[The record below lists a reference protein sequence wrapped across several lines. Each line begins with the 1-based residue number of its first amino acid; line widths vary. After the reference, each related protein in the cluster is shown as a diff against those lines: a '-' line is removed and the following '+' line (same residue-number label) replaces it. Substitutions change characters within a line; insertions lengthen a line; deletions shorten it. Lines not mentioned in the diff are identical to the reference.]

1 MKENT
6 HALIVD
12 DEALIG
18 KVLAGVL
25 EPRNCTCVTTSTA
38 SCALEMLSRHCFD
51 LVLLDIMLPG
61 QSGLELLDN
70 IKISHPT
77 LPVVMVTALNDA
89 ATAVQAMKKGAA
101 DYLVKPF
108 SFDDVHRCL
117 DTVLK
122 ESSRQVLLATRP
134 ATSRMEA
141 IAEGVEVMVDHFDF
155 HERIVTERTIAAA
168 KRLAI
173 PETDIQ
179 AWAAARREANVE
191 REKQIGLITGLF
203 DR

>member
-1 MKENT
+1 MADDIR
-6 HALIVD
+6 ALIVD
-12 DEALIG
+12 DEPLTG
-18 KVLAGVL
+18 KVLRDIL
-25 EPRNCTCVTTSTA
+25 EPRNCACVTASNT

-61 QSGLELLDN
+61 ESGLELLDN
-70 IKISHPT
+70 IKISQPT

-89 ATAVQAMKKGAA
+89 ATAVQAMKKGAT

-108 SFDDVHRCL
+108 SLDDVHRCL

-122 ESSRQVLLATRP
+122 ENSPQVPLTTRP
-134 ATSRMEA
+134 AASRMEV

-179 AWAAARREANVE
+179 AWAATRREANAE
-191 REKQIGLITGLF
+191 REKQIGLVSGLF
-203 DR
+203 NR